1 MRSPILNWICGIVAV
16 LGLPLGVIVALSYG
30 SLLAG
35 LGSTITVVCVVM
47 LACRR
52 DIFREYHQNN
62 NTPPKKNQTG
72 KTV

>member
-1 MRSPILNWICGIVAV
+1 
-16 LGLPLGVIVALSYG
+16 
-30 SLLAG
+30 LAG